1 MDLGLSNKTAIVA
14 AGSKGLGLACAMVL
28 AKEHANVTI
37 FSRTESTLDDA
48 FHQITSQGEGRV
60 HKVVA
65 DLRNKQDLIRVV
77 SETSEM
83 MGGIDIL
90 INNSGGP
97 VLGTFSEVSEEDW
110 LDGLETEVMSV
121 VRLSSLVIPHMRKR
135 GGGRIINITTV
146 GVLKP
151 QPGLVLS
158 DATRHCVLG
167 LAQNLAIELAPDNI
181 LVNTVC
187 PGPIATER
195 LEDAIQKRA
204 EHDSISRKEAEDY
217 WLNLIPL
224 HRFGKPVDLANLVA
238 FLASDRGDF
247 ITGSVIQV
255 DGGKAIS

>member
-1 MDLGLSNKTAIVA
+1 
-14 AGSKGLGLACAMVL
+14 
-28 AKEHANVTI
+28 
-37 FSRTESTLDDA
+37 
-48 FHQITSQGEGRV
+48 
-60 HKVVA
+60 
-65 DLRNKQDLIRVV
+65 
-77 SETSEM
+77 

-97 VLGTFSEVSEEDW
+97 VLGTFKEVSEEDW
-110 LDGLETEVMSV
+110 LDGLASEVMSV
-121 VRLSSLVIPHMRKR
+121 VRLCSLVIPHMQKR

-204 EHDSISRKEAEDY
+204 EHDSLSREEAEAY

-224 HRFGKPVDLANLVA
+224 HRFGKPVDLASLVA